1 VTATDRVV
9 AGASGAPATSRPPRP
24 RTAWKAWVATLAV
37 VAVTVW
43 AGVGVEVDVGAL
55 ARNIAN
61 AGHPLVQL
69 TQPDYWFLPET
80 LPALAQTLQMA
91 VIATAFGSAVA
102 LPLAFLASTAT
113 NPHGPVVAAVRSVLN
128 VVRAVPDLLSAA
140 ILVSVVGVG
149 ALSGTIALVL
159 FDLGIVAKL
168 VSEAL
173 DATDRGPLEAAL
185 AAGATWPAADRSAV
199 LPQILPAYASQVLY
213 VLELNV
219 RASTVIGLVG
229 GGGLGV
235 LIDEV
240 RTFYRYHQ
248 LSLIILEIL
257 AVVLVIEGVSTW
269 LRRRL
274 V

>member
-1 VTATDRVV
+1 MTRVV
-9 AGASGAPATSRPPRP
+9 AGASGASATTRPPRP
-24 RTAWKAWVATLAV
+24 RTAWKGWLVALAV
-37 VAVTVW
+37 AGVTVW
-43 AGVGVEVDVGAL
+43 AGVGIEVDLGAL
-55 ARNIAN
+55 VRNLAN
-61 AGHPLVQL
+61 AGHTLAAL
-69 TQPDYWFLPET
+69 TQPDYWFLPAT

-91 VIATAFGSAVA
+91 VIATAFGAAVA
-102 LPLAFLASTAT
+102 LPLAFLASSTT
-113 NPHGPVVAAVRSVLN
+113 TPHGVLVGAVRAVLN

-185 AAGATWPAADRSAV
+185 AAGATWPAADRAAV

-240 RTFYRYHQ
+240 RTFYRYHE
-248 LSLIILEIL
+248 LSLVILEIL
-257 AVVLVIEGVSTW
+257 VVVLLIEGVSAW
-269 LRRRL
+269 VRRRL